1 MIKIYYFDSNYKSN
15 GENDILFAND
25 DGTYTIPDNATDIV
39 PNQGL
44 YQPFYFNVQEQ
55 KWTGTSKEQWQKEN
69 PVEDNNELPPTQN
82 NGVGTDEELRKMF
95 ASMQVQL
102 VQANMMVMQ
111 LSQQNAQL
119 SQQLVKLNQE
129 IETLKGENSD
139 ETTIS

>member
-1 MIKIYYFDSNYKSN
+1 MKLVYFFDDKGYSN
-15 GENDILFAND
+15 GENDYIS
-25 DGTYTIPDNATDIV
+25 PDEQGNYNLPNNATDIK
-39 PNQGL
+39 PSNSL
-44 YQPFYFNVQEQ
+44 YTPIKFDGE
-55 KWTGTSKEQWQKEN
+55 KWIGTSKEQWQKEN

-102 VQANMMVMQ
+102 VQSNMMVMQ

>member
-1 MIKIYYFDSNYKSN
+1 MKIIYYFDNKGYSN
-15 GENDILFAND
+15 GENDLIYPDAQGF
-25 DGTYTIPDNATDIV
+25 YEIPNNATDV
-39 PNQGL
+39 QPPNGL
-44 YQPFYFNVQEQ
+44 YTPIKFDGQ
-55 KWTGTSKEQWQKEN
+55 KWTGTPKEQWQKEH
-69 PVEDNNELPPTQN
+69 PVEDNNELPPKQN